1 MSNKKEFTENEAL
14 EMMYNN
20 TGNAF
25 KSVAKFVEDY
35 EMDKQE
41 IIDYLIEIAE
51 QHHAQAIV
59 IKLRDDI
66 NKM

>member
-1 MSNKKEFTENEAL
+1 MSKEFTENEAL

-25 KSVAKFVEDY
+25 KSVAKFIEEY
-35 EMDKQE
+35 EMSKQE

-51 QHHAQAIV
+51 QHHAQSIV

-66 NKM
+66 KKF